1 MSKFDKEGNLTDDGV
16 KNQLSKYIAGFTD
29 FVNRMNN

>member
-16 KNQLSKYIAGFTD
+16 KKQLSKHIAGFTD
-29 FVNRMNN
+29 FASRMKD